1 MTDRIQENELSIVR
15 ELHEF
20 VTTELLPG
28 TGVAADEFWRGASAL
43 IHDLAP
49 RNRRLLARR
58 DELQSQIDAYH
69 LAQPG
74 QPDPKEYRAFLTRI
88 GYLEPDPADFTI
100 TTTGVDSEI
109 ANQAGPQLVV
119 PLLNAR
125 FAVNAANARW
135 GSLYDALYGT
145 DAISPE
151 GELKPGSDYNPAR
164 GAAVI
169 ARGREFL
176 DNAVPLSSGSH
187 TGAVAYV
194 IGGKGLEVTL
204 VGGEVVE
211 LAQPDQLVGYTGSP
225 GEPRSILL
233 KNHGLH
239 IEIEVDRG
247 HPIGATDAAGIKDIV
262 LEAALTSIMDLEDSV
277 AAVDAQDK
285 TLGYRNWL
293 GLMKGTLTEEVSK
306 GGTTFTRTMNSDR
319 EFTSV
324 SGEPIT
330 LHGRALMLIRHVGH
344 LMMTDVVLDRD
355 GNQVGEGMLDAI
367 FTALGAMHDL
377 NGSARLDNSRTSS
390 IYVVKPKMHGPE
402 EALFTVELFERVEA
416 LLGLPPLTMK
426 LGVMDEE
433 RRTTVNLKASI
444 AAAKDRIFFINT
456 GFLDRTGDEIHTSLY
471 AGPIVR
477 KAELRTQSF
486 LTAYE
491 DHNVDVGLAAGL
503 PHRAQIGKGM
513 WAMPDLM
520 AAMLEQK
527 IAHPKAG
534 ATTAWVPS
542 PTAATLHAT
551 HYHQV
556 DAFAAQLDI
565 VQRPKVGI
573 EPILLLPLESNPT
586 WSKSEKRAELDDNIQ
601 SILGYVVRWVDQGIG
616 CSKVPNLSG
625 VALMEDRA
633 TLRISSQL
641 MANWLA
647 HGVITETDVLDSLSR
662 IAPLVDAQN
671 AHDQFY
677 EALIGADGQPGLAFQ
692 AARDLVLLGA
702 QQPNGYTEVILHR
715 ARRLKKA
722 QLAAL

>member
-43 IHDLAP
+43 IHDLTP
-49 RNRRLLARR
+49 HNRRLLARR

-74 QPDPKEYRAFLTRI
+74 QPDPEEYRAFLTRI

-194 IGGKGLEVTL
+194 IGGEGLEVTL
-204 VGGEVVE
+204 VGGEVVQ
-211 LAQPDQLVGYTGSP
+211 LAQPDRLVGYTGSP

-324 SGEPIT
+324 SGQPIT

-344 LMMTDVVLDRD
+344 LMTTDAILDRD

-556 DAFAAQLDI
+556 DAFAAQVDI

-586 WSKSEKRAELDDNIQ
+586 WSENEKRAELDDNIQ

>member
-43 IHDLAP
+43 IHDLTP
-49 RNRRLLARR
+49 HNRRLLARR

-324 SGEPIT
+324 SGQPIT

-344 LMMTDVVLDRD
+344 LMTTDAILDRD

-520 AAMLEQK
+520 ATMLEQK

-586 WSKSEKRAELDDNIQ
+586 WSENEKRAELDDNIQ